1 MAAQHCLTMAGDQQ
15 TERPWLTLH
24 IFNIFFLVD
33 PRQIF
38 QTIVFAYLQ
47 HELHHF
53 GVMYYTSDATLSV
66 GMKKRHIYRL
76 QCIQSL
82 HSTGYRKALSLLKA
96 KAIVLHAN
104 FL

>member
-33 PRQIF
+33 PRQNF

-53 GVMYYTSDATLSV
+53 GVMYCTSDATLSV
-66 GMKKRHIYRL
+66 GMKNDI
-76 QCIQSL
+76 
-82 HSTGYRKALSLLKA
+82 STGYSVFNPYIARDTGRL
-96 KAIVLHAN
+96 
-104 FL
+104 

>member
-15 TERPWLTLH
+15 TERLWLTLH

-38 QTIVFAYLQ
+38 QTIVLAYLQ

-53 GVMYYTSDATLSV
+53 GVVYCTIDATLSV
-66 GMKKRHIYRL
+66 GMKKDIYRL

-82 HSTGYRKALSLLKA
+82 HSMGYRKALSLLKA
-96 KAIVLHAN
+96 KAILHAN